1 MKVIIEGSTQEIAD
15 LVLVVQG
22 QLSKIQFE
30 TINPQALLKK
40 SNTDNVV
47 IEQKGAQKR

>member
-22 QLSKIQFE
+22 QQAKRNFTPEASNGFKCASVS
-30 TINPQALLKK
+30 NPILPEKV
-40 SNTDNVV
+40 SH
-47 IEQKGAQKR
+47 E